1 MRVVT
6 ETLSRACWQAR
17 LEVEESGCSSHDWP
31 GEGLRGVRTDAEARA
46 YGASADAVWVW
57 VPSQV
62 WILPV
67 SDVVGL
73 TGSSAQPPAALIP
86 GSARRR
92 VAVLRATCHHLC
104 TCGLRLRTT
113 ALLPRRAPPHCRD
126 VRLDEAVRLVV
137 CWDHMLLTGRT
148 EGVWAYAAAAG
159 RCRPA
164 LILFCVELHVR
175 VPAALCNSQLANI
188 QSVNAS
194 HTAPWSVSSSSSLA
208 RLRHR
213 SRTVLCRPVPNLGLW
228 VARNP
233 LFSTKYAL
241 NSAFP

>member
-46 YGASADAVWVW
+46 YGASADAVRVW

-148 EGVWAYAAAAG
+148 EGVWAYAAAGG
-159 RCRPA
+159 RCHPA
-164 LILFCVELHVR
+164 NSFCVEPHVR
-175 VPAALCNSQLANI
+175 VPAALCNSQLAII

-194 HTAPWSVSSSSSLA
+194 HTASLSSVSSSSSLA

-233 LFSTKYAL
+233 LFSTKDAL